1 MKRPRSA
8 IKIDPNAPHSAI
20 YAAARQEYNEQV
32 GSIAAERNTW
42 RMTALGALGVAGIA
56 VAGIAYIGAQNHAVP
71 YVIEVDKLGDPLAIG
86 RANVA
91 APADPRV
98 IRAQLGRWISNVR
111 TVFTDVAAQ
120 RRIIT
125 DAYAIMSRNGTAY
138 RAINEYYAANSPFE
152 RARTET
158 IGVQVNSVIPLS
170 AGAWQIQWTENHRGR
185 DGSLLPKEDYRGVV
199 TISVNPPADDAT
211 ILANPIGLFIETIEW
226 QRLDIIGAR
235 S

>member
-1 MKRPRSA
+1 MKRPSSA
-8 IKIDPNAPHSAI
+8 IRIDPNAPHSAI

-32 GSIAAERNTW
+32 GSIAAERDTW
-42 RMTALGALGVAGIA
+42 RMTALAALGVAGIA

-71 YVIEVDKLGDPLAIG
+71 YVVEVDKLGDPLAIG

-138 RAINEYYAANSPFE
+138 RAINEYY
-152 RARTET
+152 
-158 IGVQVNSVIPLS
+158 V
-170 AGAWQIQWTENHRGR
+170 
-185 DGSLLPKEDYRGVV
+185 
-199 TISVNPPADDAT
+199 
-211 ILANPIGLFIETIEW
+211 
-226 QRLDIIGAR
+226 
-235 S
+235 